1 MRSAPKRTRH
11 FAYFGPNAKF
21 GLMGSISTLEAC
33 EAAGGKFL
41 PHVFGWMVHV
51 YPYETDPKDIWST
64 SDDHA
69 SGHDNMAHSAM
80 PGMKME

>member
-1 MRSAPKRTRH
+1 LPGKATPCAQPRNH
-11 FAYFGPNAKF
+11 
-21 GLMGSISTLEAC
+21 
-33 EAAGGKFL
+33 GGKFL

-51 YPYETDPKDIWST
+51 YPYATDPKDIWST